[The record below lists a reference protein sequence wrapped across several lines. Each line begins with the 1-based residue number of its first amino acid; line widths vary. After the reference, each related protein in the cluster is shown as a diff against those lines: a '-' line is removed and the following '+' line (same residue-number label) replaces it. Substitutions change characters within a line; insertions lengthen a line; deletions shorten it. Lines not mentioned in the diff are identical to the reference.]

1 MSIKILIAD
10 DHHVVRR
17 GLIFFLNTQDDIE
30 VIGEASNGEEAL
42 SLVKELRPDIVIM
55 DLAMPVLDGI
65 EATKRIKIEGLTVK
79 VMILTSFYDQDH
91 ILPAIEAGAAG
102 YYLKDS
108 DPDELVSAIRKIHDG
123 EKQFHS
129 KVTTQLVSALTGKIE
144 TKNDDSFQDKLTKRE
159 MDVLKEIT
167 RGKSNKEIAASL
179 FITEKTVKTHVSN
192 ILAKT
197 QLQDRT
203 QLALYA
209 VRNGIL
215 K

>member
-1 MSIKILIAD
+1 MSIKIVIAD

-42 SLVKELRPDIVIM
+42 RLVKELKPDIVIM

-65 EATKRIKIEGLTVK
+65 EATKRIKIEGLTVN

-144 TKNDDSFQDKLTKRE
+144 TKNDESFQDKLTKRE

-209 VRNGIL
+209 VRNGIMN
-215 K
+215 

>member
-1 MSIKILIAD
+1 MSIKIVIAD

-30 VIGEASNGEEAL
+30 VVGEASNGEEAL
-42 SLVKELRPDIVIM
+42 RLVKELKPDIVIM

-144 TKNDDSFQDKLTKRE
+144 TKNDESFQDKLTKRE

-209 VRNGIL
+209 VRNGIMN
-215 K
+215 

>member
-1 MSIKILIAD
+1 MSIRILIAD

-17 GLIFFLNTQDDIE
+17 GLTFFLNTQDDIE

-42 SLVKELRPDIVIM
+42 NLVKELRPDIVIM

-65 EATKRIKIEGLTVK
+65 EATKRIKIEGLAVK

-129 KVTTQLVSALTGKIE
+129 KVTTQLVTALTGKIE
-144 TKNDDSFQDKLTKRE
+144 TKNDESFQDKLTKRE

>member
-65 EATKRIKIEGLTVK
+65 EATKRIKIEGLAVK

-91 ILPAIEAGAAG
+91 ILPAIEAGASG

-108 DPDELVSAIRKIHDG
+108 DPDELVFAIRKIHGG

-144 TKNDDSFQDKLTKRE
+144 TKNDESFQDKLTKRE

>member
-144 TKNDDSFQDKLTKRE
+144 MKNDDSFQDKLTKRE

>member
-42 SLVKELRPDIVIM
+42 SLVKELRPDIVLM

-65 EATKRIKIEGLTVK
+65 EATKRIKIEGLAVK

-144 TKNDDSFQDKLTKRE
+144 TKNDESFQDKLTKRE

>member
-30 VIGEASNGEEAL
+30 IIGEASNGEEAL
-42 SLVKELRPDIVIM
+42 RLVKELKPDIVIM

-144 TKNDDSFQDKLTKRE
+144 TKNDESFQDKLTKRE

-179 FITEKTVKTHVSN
+179 VITEKTVKTHVSN

-209 VRNGIL
+209 VRNGIMN
-215 K
+215 

>member
-42 SLVKELRPDIVIM
+42 SLVKELRPDIIIM

-65 EATKRIKIEGLTVK
+65 EATKRIKIEGLAVK

-91 ILPAIEAGAAG
+91 ILPAIEAGASG

-129 KVTTQLVSALTGKIE
+129 KVTTQLVSALTGKKE
-144 TKNDDSFQDKLTKRE
+144 TKNCDTFQDKLTKRE

>member
-30 VIGEASNGEEAL
+30 VIGDASNGEEAL

-55 DLAMPVLDGI
+55 DLSMPVLDGI
-65 EATKRIKIEGLTVK
+65 EATKRIKIEGLAVK

-108 DPDELVSAIRKIHDG
+108 DPDELVSAIRKIYDG

-144 TKNDDSFQDKLTKRE
+144 TKNDESFQDKLTKRE

>member
-42 SLVKELRPDIVIM
+42 NLIKELKPDIVIM

-65 EATKRIKIEGLTVK
+65 EATTRIHNEGLAVK

-129 KVTTQLVSALTGKIE
+129 KVTTQLVSALTGKSEIKQE
-144 TKNDDSFQDKLTKRE
+144 QSFQDKLTKRE

-179 FITEKTVKTHVSN
+179 YITEKTVKTHVSN

-209 VRNGIL
+209 IRNGIS

>member
-17 GLIFFLNTQDDIE
+17 GLIFFLNTQEDIE
-30 VIGEASNGEEAL
+30 VIGEASNGEEAINL
-42 SLVKELRPDIVIM
+42 IKELKPDIVIM
-55 DLAMPVLDGI
+55 DLSMPIIDGI
-65 EATKRIKIEGLTVK
+65 EATSRIKNEGLAVK

-91 ILPAIEAGAAG
+91 ILPAIEAGAVG

-108 DPDELVSAIRKIHDG
+108 DPDELVSAIRKIYDG
-123 EKQFHS
+123 ENQYHS
-129 KVTTQLVSALTGKIE
+129 KVTTQLVSALTRKTE
-144 TKNDDSFQDKLTKRE
+144 VKQEQPLQDKLTKRE
-159 MDVLKEIT
+159 IDVLREIT
-167 RGKSNKEIAASL
+167 KGKSNKEIASAL

-209 VRNGIL
+209 IRNKIAE
-215 K
+215 

>member
-65 EATKRIKIEGLTVK
+65 EATKRIKIEGLAVK

-129 KVTTQLVSALTGKIE
+129 KVTTQLVSALTRKVE
-144 TKNDDSFQDKLTKRE
+144 TKNDESFQDKLTKRE

>member
-65 EATKRIKIEGLTVK
+65 EATKRIKIEGLAVK

-129 KVTTQLVSALTGKIE
+129 KVTAQLVSALTGKIE
-144 TKNDDSFQDKLTKRE
+144 TKNDESFQDKLTKRE

>member
-1 MSIKILIAD
+1 MSIKIVIAD

-42 SLVKELRPDIVIM
+42 RLVKELKPDIVIM

-144 TKNDDSFQDKLTKRE
+144 TKNDESFQDKLTKRE

-209 VRNGIL
+209 VRNGIMN
-215 K
+215 